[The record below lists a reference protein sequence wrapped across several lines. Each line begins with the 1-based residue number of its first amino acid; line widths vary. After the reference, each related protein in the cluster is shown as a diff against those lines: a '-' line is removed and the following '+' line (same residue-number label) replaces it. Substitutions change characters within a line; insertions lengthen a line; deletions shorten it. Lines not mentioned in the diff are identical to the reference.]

1 MMCQKCGGSTAVTET
16 RVEADGVY
24 LRRRR
29 ACDDCGYRFNTYEV
43 AGSLTQT
50 LRGFLPAHV
59 RGTKRNWAK
68 ATRDKEIVRRVKGG
82 EKRFVLAMEYGLSDN
97 MVTHITRKA
106 GIPAYSRAPRT

>member
-1 MMCQKCGGSTAVTET
+1 MEEG
-16 RVEADGVY
+16 GVY

-29 ACDDCGYRFNTYEV
+29 VCNTPGGCGYRFNTYEV
-43 AGSLTQT
+43 AGALTQT
-50 LRGFLPAHV
+50 LRKYLAPHV
-59 RGTKRNWAK
+59 RGVKLNWDKAARN
-68 ATRDKEIVRRVKGG
+68 REIIRRVKAG